1 MAQTMRITSFGP
13 VLLVAAFPEPLRSF
27 NISIVAVYIV

>member
-1 MAQTMRITSFGP
+1 MAQTTRIASFGP

-27 NISIVAVYIV
+27 NVIIVTVNIV